1 MENTFLKACE
11 PSDIMIHSDIA
22 VKGMM
27 FKDEKL
33 KKILLKH
40 KFKIS
45 SSPDKTINK
54 RIVISRG

>member
-40 KFKIS
+40 KFKIL
-45 SSPDKTINK
+45 
-54 RIVISRG
+54 